1 MDGGGITTIASEAS
15 RCTDALRRRVSPLQR
30 TEVYFATLFDK
41 NGIGCNRARRV
52 NEPVTVLSTPASM
65 ATVKA
70 TVGVVGVG
78 LVTAAEAYLQLVH
91 YQGWSYREDNGYLF
105 SPPA

>member
-1 MDGGGITTIASEAS
+1 MK
-15 RCTDALRRRVSPLQR
+15 
-30 TEVYFATLFDK
+30 VYVGMLCNK
-41 NGIGCNRARRV
+41 NGVGRNRARRV

-65 ATVKA
+65 STVKA

-105 SPPA
+105 GPPP